1 MVIKG
6 SVVNAINGH
15 IQLLVVNFSMTKQY
29 VVVDIIVLTTTYIV
43 TTTTF
48 FIVNM
53 ITNIYHETLL
63 ATL

>member
-29 VVVDIIVLTTTYIV
+29 VVVDIRVLTTTYIV